1 MYRHVEENCEYE
13 EELHAVPVVL
23 DGAVGVPDAGHV
35 PLALLV
41 QALEAADEQRGPVV
55 PRARTD
61 QPTHHAALTERDIT
75 TRNIKS
81 FHT

>member
-1 MYRHVEENCEYE
+1 MHGHVEEDGEHE
-13 EELHAVPVVL
+13 EELHTVPVVL

-61 QPTHHAALTERDIT
+61 QSSHHAALAGRDIT
-75 TRNIKS
+75 IRNINNS
-81 FHT
+81 